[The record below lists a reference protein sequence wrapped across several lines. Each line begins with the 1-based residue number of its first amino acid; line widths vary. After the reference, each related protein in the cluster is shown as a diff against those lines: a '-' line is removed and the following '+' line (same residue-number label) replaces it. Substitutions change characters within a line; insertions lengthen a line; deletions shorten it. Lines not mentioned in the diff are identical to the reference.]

1 MDPIAI
7 EFHSEIDQI
16 VVVFIVTLA
25 RFAEVFFFCPRRF
38 FFASGLLPILGVKKG
53 NFFKKPNH

>member
-25 RFAEVFFFCPRRF
+25 RFAEVFFLPAAVF
-38 FFASGLLPILGVKKG
+38 FRLGASSDFGGKKR
-53 NFFKKPNH
+53 

>member
-25 RFAEVFFFCPRRF
+25 RFAEVFFLPAAV

>member
-25 RFAEVFFFCPRRF
+25 RFAEVFFFARGGFFSPRGFFRF
-38 FFASGLLPILGVKKG
+38 WG
-53 NFFKKPNH
+53 